1 MSPPQ
6 LVTLRKR
13 RRMLAVRS
21 SPSTWMLPILDRDR
35 LASKL
40 DAAADRTHGVL
51 RVKAIHQHCRSAGPP
66 LLPFTSRSGRWPAG
80 WA

>member
-21 SPSTWMLPILDRDR
+21 SPSTWMLPILDR
-35 LASKL
+35 LASKP

-51 RVKAIHQHCRSAGPP
+51 RVKAIHQH
-66 LLPFTSRSGRWPAG
+66 LPFSRATAAAVYQQIRAL
-80 WA
+80 AD